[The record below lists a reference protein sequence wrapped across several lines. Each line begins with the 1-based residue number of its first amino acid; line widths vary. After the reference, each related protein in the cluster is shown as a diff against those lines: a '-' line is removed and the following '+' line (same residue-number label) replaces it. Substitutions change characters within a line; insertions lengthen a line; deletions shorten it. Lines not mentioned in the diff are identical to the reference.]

1 MKRSFDFQKAGGS
14 WTVASLFLLAV
25 LCLHP
30 CAEAEETQ
38 VRDVDIYP
46 DYNNFLP
53 KPYEGAKV
61 SFIDHSSDLKKYPK
75 LMGPPQCAHEAI
87 RKGLK
92 FPVLG
97 QVDLTLF
104 CAPGD
109 RHSKE

>member
-25 LCLHP
+25 VFLCP
-30 CAEAEETQ
+30 CAEAQENEA
-38 VRDVDIYP
+38 RNLDIYP
-46 DYNNFLP
+46 DYNSFLP

-61 SFIDHSSDLKKYPK
+61 SFIDRSSDLKKYPK
-75 LMGPPQCAHEAI
+75 LMGPPQCPHETF

-92 FPVLG
+92 FPVMG
-97 QVDLTLF
+97 KVDLTLF

-109 RHSKE
+109 WHQE